1 MQNISVNL
9 LEPQSE
15 CSTMTLRSISAN
27 NTVHVFDDVF
37 TDGAIENIPVRTT
50 IVRHGDALVLFSP
63 LNLPDAVLDTLLIGI
78 RLVVV
83 IAPNAGH
90 HTFAHAMQSRC
101 VARGVQQVQL
111 ISSPAL
117 KRRFPDKDWG
127 VVVQADKQNPSAP
140 LDVLDD
146 GGSVSVFLVRGLRL
160 DELVLFV
167 PSANLLACCDLA
179 FNFTAQHALGRP
191 WLVRLYMGAIPR
203 ASLSFPFFFLIHD
216 APAMQESLNRIM
228 QLDFDTLCMA
238 HGDVILAGGKA
249 ALRDGTVK
257 FVNGTIAVRGVARR
271 LTIVALVVGAAF
283 AARKFLT

>member
-1 MQNISVNL
+1 
-9 LEPQSE
+9 
-15 CSTMTLRSISAN
+15 MTLRSISAD

-37 TDGAIENIPVRTT
+37 NDGAIENIPVRTT
-50 IVRHGDALVLFSP
+50 IVRHGDSLVLFSP
-63 LNLPDAVLDTLLIGI
+63 LGLPDALLDSLLIGI

-90 HTFAHAMQSRC
+90 HVFAHSMQSRC
-101 VARGVQQVQL
+101 VARGVPQVQL

-127 VVVQADKQNPSAP
+127 VVVQHTDNRSAA

-146 GGSVSVFLVRGLRL
+146 GGSVSVFLVHGLRL
-160 DELVLFV
+160 DELVLHV

-179 FNFTAQHALGRP
+179 FNFTPQHALGRP
-191 WLVRLYMGAIPR
+191 WLVRAYMRAIPR
-203 ASLSFPFFFLIHD
+203 ASLSLPFFFLIHD
-216 APAMQESLNRIM
+216 APAMQQSLNHIM

-238 HGDVILAGGKA
+238 HGDVILDGGKA

-257 FVNGTIAVRGVARR
+257 FVNNTVAVRGVARR
-271 LTIVALVVGAAF
+271 LAIVAFVVGVAVV
-283 AARKFLT
+283 ARKFLN